1 VRLLLERQRSD
12 KLPAPR
18 EAKRGA
24 AMAIN
29 QSPLGQH
36 IQEQMQEI
44 ENDSD
49 IPDDAQVGRIVTIV
63 EIIGP
68 EGKEDEFT
76 NVRVRANARPY
87 VAVGLLEVAKRIQL
101 KSMGI

>member
-1 VRLLLERQRSD
+1 MPID
-12 KLPAPR
+12 
-18 EAKRGA
+18 
-24 AMAIN
+24 

-44 ENDSD
+44 ENDPE
-49 IPDDAQVGRIVTIV
+49 IPDDAQIGRVLTIV

-68 EGKEDEFT
+68 KGKEDEYT

-87 VAVGLLEVAKRIQL
+87 VAVGLLEMAKGIQL
-101 KSMGI
+101 KTMGI

>member
-1 VRLLLERQRSD
+1 
-12 KLPAPR
+12 
-18 EAKRGA
+18 
-24 AMAIN
+24 MAID

-44 ENDSD
+44 ENDPE
-49 IPDDAQVGRIVTIV
+49 IPDQAQVGRIVTIV

-68 EGKEDEFT
+68 EGEEDGFT

-87 VAVGLLEVAKRIQL
+87 VAVGLLEVAKMVQL
-101 KSMGI
+101 KMMGA